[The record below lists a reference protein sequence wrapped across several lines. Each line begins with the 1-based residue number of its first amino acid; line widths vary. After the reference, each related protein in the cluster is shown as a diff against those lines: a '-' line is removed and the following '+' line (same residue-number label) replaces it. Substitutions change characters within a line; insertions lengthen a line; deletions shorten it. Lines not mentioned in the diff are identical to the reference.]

1 MEQTNT
7 NRAVLLDLANGGDG
21 HAGDWIEKVTLR
33 KPGQEDTP
41 VYVLHIIPRNGG
53 KGLDVVTTL
62 ETCYN
67 LMLITETGAT
77 PRNPDQPIEEYRA
90 AQEARRANLPQ
101 PEDCGRIISD
111 LAELDKA

>member
-1 MEQTNT
+1 MEQTNP

-41 VYVLHIIPRNGG
+41 VYILHLPGRNGS

-67 LMLITETGAT
+67 IMLICETGAT
-77 PRNPDQPIEEYRA
+77 PRNPDVPIEQYQAE
-90 AQEARRANLPQ
+90 QDARRAALPA
-101 PEDCGRIISD
+101 PEDCGRIIGD
-111 LAELDKA
+111 LADLDKK